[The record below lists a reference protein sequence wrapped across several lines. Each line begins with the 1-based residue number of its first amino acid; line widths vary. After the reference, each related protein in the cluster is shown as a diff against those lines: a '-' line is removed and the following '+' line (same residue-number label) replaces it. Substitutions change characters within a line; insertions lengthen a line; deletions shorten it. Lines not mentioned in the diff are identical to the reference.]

1 MWTEPSGV
9 RTMNAPPTFNSAST
23 ARPEKYF
30 LENSAV
36 VSACQTFSG
45 VEPM

>member
-1 MWTEPSGV
+1 M
-9 RTMNAPPTFNSAST
+9 RTTNAPPTFNSIST

-30 LENSAV
+30 RLNSAV

-45 VEPM
+45 VEAM